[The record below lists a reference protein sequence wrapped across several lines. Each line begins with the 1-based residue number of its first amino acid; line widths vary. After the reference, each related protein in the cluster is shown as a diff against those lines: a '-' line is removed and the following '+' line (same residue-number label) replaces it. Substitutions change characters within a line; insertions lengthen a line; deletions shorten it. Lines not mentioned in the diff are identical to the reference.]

1 MSHKSYQQ
9 ITESERH
16 AIALGLQQKQS
27 IRAIS
32 RALGRS
38 PSTISREIGRNAGGC
53 GYVSRFAQQR
63 SCIRRSH
70 SRPPPKL
77 IRQSACSL
85 GCASIYA
92 SIGRPSRLLGT

>member
-1 MSHKSYQQ
+1 MSKRTYEQ

-27 IRAIS
+27 LRAIA

-38 PSTISREIGRNAGGC
+38 PSTISREILRNAGGT

-63 SCIRRSH
+63 CRIRR
-70 SRPPPKL
+70 RAPVDEPTA
-77 IRQSACSL
+77 R
-85 GCASIYA
+85 
-92 SIGRPSRLLGT
+92 RW

>member
-32 RALGRS
+32 RALGHG
-38 PSTISREIGRNAGGC
+38 PSTISREIGCVFRTNVTGDFGIVTEDS
-53 GYVSRFAQQR
+53 G
-63 SCIRRSH
+63 
-70 SRPPPKL
+70 
-77 IRQSACSL
+77 
-85 GCASIYA
+85 
-92 SIGRPSRLLGT
+92 PS